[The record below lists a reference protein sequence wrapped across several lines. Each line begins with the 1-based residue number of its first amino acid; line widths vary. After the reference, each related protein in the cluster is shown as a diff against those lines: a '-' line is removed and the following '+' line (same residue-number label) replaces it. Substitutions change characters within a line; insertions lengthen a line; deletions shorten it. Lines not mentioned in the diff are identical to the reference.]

1 MIFRLITVFRSL
13 VLVLCP
19 LFSARCVGLRIKC
32 SWVPF
37 ELNFRRRS
45 RHDRICLR
53 PFEFPFLRVI
63 VNVVTSLFNPL
74 GGCPLFSPC
83 AFVRFFTFVLV
94 LQFSRLLRFRVR
106 GERRHGGA
114 ILRIIMEVLS
124 GALYCVCPV
133 DPCTAPGRVHIPG
146 ELRLCLLDC
155 TAHGTVHCPL
165 FPQFTVRESARV

>member
-1 MIFRLITVFRSL
+1 MINIPAACSSIEAWCFAMIFRLITVFRSL

-37 ELNFRRRS
+37 ELNFLRRS
-45 RHDRICLR
+45 RRDLICLQ

-124 GALYCVCPV
+124 GVLYCVCPV
-133 DPCTAPGRVHIPG
+133 DPCTTPGRVHIP
-146 ELRLCLLDC
+146 EKL
-155 TAHGTVHCPL
+155 
-165 FPQFTVRESARV
+165 